1 MRVLDWF
8 ASNPQIAAQ
17 IGNADAN
24 HSNIG
29 ETSCML
35 AVRPDL
41 VNIANAVD
49 EEDYKTFFE
58 YRTDELSKSGI
69 LGREATK
76 ATSEIGKN
84 IFGLVVDNLASMVE
98 GALREEIPRSRRND
112 K

>member
-1 MRVLDWF
+1 MEIYHHF
-8 ASNPQIAAQ
+8 FFTI
-17 IGNADAN
+17 
-24 HSNIG
+24 
-29 ETSCML
+29 
-35 AVRPDL
+35 
-41 VNIANAVD
+41 
-49 EEDYKTFFE
+49 FE